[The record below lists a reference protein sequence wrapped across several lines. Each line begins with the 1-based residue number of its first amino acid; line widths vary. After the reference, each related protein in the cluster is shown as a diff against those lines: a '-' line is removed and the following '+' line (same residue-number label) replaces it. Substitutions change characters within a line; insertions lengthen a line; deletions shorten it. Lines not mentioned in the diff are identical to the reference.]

1 MALYRQKWF
10 CFATVLG
17 IVLFSGLLWF
27 RFYKPPLS
35 VHPGRDLPHET
46 VPDVVPRETWKAIFI
61 KDEKSGYAVSRVNPT
76 NTGYTVEDTAAV
88 RFNAMGM
95 IQNIDMATRSELNMD
110 FSLDAFDFS
119 IRSGLF
125 DFKASGAVD
134 GSVLRVSTTGAG
146 FDEHQYDIR
155 INTRPYTAAGILLD
169 LWANRPETGTRLS
182 YSLFDPAALQFVPAL
197 VHVRGLET
205 VQVFGVPVQ
214 ARAVDLSVNNL
225 TQTLWMNLE
234 GRVVLE
240 TGMLGMRLEAGTRE
254 QAMAGITRTP
264 RHDLTRLAAVI
275 PDKPIENQTA
285 LTELVIGL
293 SGIDLS
299 AHDFDTHRQTLDG
312 SRLTITK
319 ESLSPDTVPQS
330 PQSPQAQARQVRQ
343 ARPDPAR
350 FLSPGPFIQSDH
362 PRIIELARSIVQD
375 ASDDLQKVGNLVTW
389 VFEQIDKQPTP
400 SIPDALST
408 LAVRRGDC
416 NEHAVLL
423 AALGRAAGIPTRIE
437 TGLTYLDGRFMYHAW
452 NAFFIGHWVTG
463 DAVFNQVPADVTHVG
478 ILTSE
483 NGTGA
488 ALAGMIGNLQ
498 ITIVEAIRP

>member
-17 IVLFSGLLWF
+17 IVVFFGLLWF
-27 RFYKPPLS
+27 RFYSQS
-35 VHPGRDLPHET
+35 VHPGRGLSNGR
-46 VPDVVPRETWKAIFI
+46 VPDVMPGETWKAIFI
-61 KDEKSGYAVSRVNPT
+61 KDEKAGYAVSRVNRT
-76 NTGYTVEDTAAV
+76 GTGYTVEDTAAL

-95 IQNIDMATRSELNMD
+95 IQTVDMATRSELNFD

-125 DFKASGAVD
+125 DFKASGVVK
-134 GSVLRVSTTGAG
+134 GSVLRVFTVGTG
-146 FDEHQYDIR
+146 FDEHPYDIR
-155 INTRPYTAAGILLD
+155 IKTRPYTAAGILLD
-169 LWANRPETGTRLS
+169 LWATPPETGTRLS
-182 YSLFDPAALQFVPAL
+182 YSLFDPAALQFVPAF

-205 VQVFGVPVQ
+205 VQVLGAPVQ
-214 ARAVDLSVNNL
+214 ARAVDLSVGNL
-225 TQTLWMNLE
+225 TQTVWMNPE

-254 QAMAGITRTP
+254 QAMAGITQSP

-275 PDKPIENQTA
+275 PDKPIENQAA
-285 LTELVIGL
+285 LTGLVIGL

-299 AHDFDTHRQTLDG
+299 AYDFETHRQTLDG
-312 SRLTITK
+312 SRLTITQ
-319 ESLSPDTVPQS
+319 EPLARDFASPVLQD
-330 PQSPQAQARQVRQ
+330 PQASQT
-343 ARPDPAR
+343 RPDPAR
-350 FLSPGPFIQSDH
+350 FLSSGPFIQSDH
-362 PRIIELARSIVQD
+362 PKIIHLARSIVQD
-375 ASDDLQKVGNLVTW
+375 TSDDLKKVRKLVTW
-389 VFEQIDKQPTP
+389 VFEQIDKQPAP

-408 LAVRRGDC
+408 LAVKKGDC

-478 ILTSE
+478 VMTSE

-488 ALAGMIGNLQ
+488 ALAGMIGNIQ
-498 ITIVEAIRP
+498 ITILETRQP

>member
-17 IVLFSGLLWF
+17 IILFSGLFLF
-27 RFYKPPLS
+27 RFYSHPPSL
-35 VHPGRDLPHET
+35 HPGRDLPGDTGPE
-46 VPDVVPRETWKAIFI
+46 VVPHEAWKAIFI
-61 KDEKSGYAVSRVNPT
+61 KDEKAGYAVSRVNRT

-95 IQNIDMATRSELNMD
+95 IQRIDMTTRSHLNPD
-110 FSLDAFDFS
+110 FSLDSFDFS

-134 GSVLRVSTTGAG
+134 GSVLRVSTTGIG
-146 FDEHQYDIR
+146 FDEHRHDIR

-169 LWANRPETGTRLS
+169 LRANRPKTGTRLS
-182 YSLFDPAALQFVPAL
+182 YSLFDPVSLQFVPAL
-197 VHVRGLET
+197 VHVRDLET
-205 VQVFGVPVQ
+205 VHVSGAPVQ
-214 ARAVDLSVNNL
+214 ARAVDLSVSNM
-225 TQTLWMNLE
+225 TQTVWLDKD

-240 TGMLGMRLEAGTRE
+240 TGMLGMRLEAATRE
-254 QAMAGITRTP
+254 QAMAGITRAP
-264 RHDLTRLAAVI
+264 RHDLARLAAVI
-275 PDKPIENQTA
+275 PDKPIENHTA
-285 LTELVIGL
+285 LIELVIDL

-299 AHDFDTHRQTLDG
+299 AYDFDTHRQTLEG
-312 SRLTITK
+312 RRLTITK
-319 ESLSPDTVPQS
+319 EPLVPVTA
-330 PQSPQAQARQVRQ
+330 PQARQVRQ
-343 ARPDPAR
+343 VRPDPAR

-362 PRIIELARSIVQD
+362 PRIIALARSIVRD
-375 ASDDLQKVGNLVTW
+375 ASDDLQKVRELVAW

-408 LAVRRGDC
+408 LAVRKGDC

-478 ILTSE
+478 IVTSE

-498 ITIVEAIRP
+498 ITIVEAIHP

>member
-10 CFATVLG
+10 WFATVLG

-27 RFYKPPLS
+27 RFYTPPLS

-46 VPDVVPRETWKAIFI
+46 VPAVVPGETWKAIFI
-61 KDEKSGYAVSRVNPT
+61 KDEKSGYAVSRVNRT
-76 NTGYTVEDTAAV
+76 GTGYTVEDTAAV

-95 IQNIDMATRSELNMD
+95 IQNIDMATRSELNID

-125 DFKASGAVD
+125 DFKASGVVD
-134 GSVLRVSTTGAG
+134 GSVLTVSTTGAG
-146 FDEHQYDIR
+146 FGEHRYDIR
-155 INTRPYTAAGILLD
+155 SKTRPYTAAGILLD
-169 LWANRPETGTRLS
+169 LWTNRPATGTRRS
-182 YSLFDPAALQFVPAL
+182 YSLFDPVALQFVSAT
-197 VHVRGLET
+197 VHVRGFET

-225 TQTLWMNLE
+225 TQTVWINPE

-254 QAMAGITRTP
+254 QAMAGITQSP

-275 PDKPIENQTA
+275 PDKSIENQTA
-285 LTELVIGL
+285 LTGLVIGL

-299 AHDFDTHRQTLDG
+299 AYDFETHRQTLDG
-312 SRLTITK
+312 SRLTITQ
-319 ESLSPDTVPQS
+319 EPLAPNFASPALPDPKAPQT
-330 PQSPQAQARQVRQ
+330 
-343 ARPDPAR
+343 RPDPAR

-362 PRIIELARSIVQD
+362 PEIIQLARSIVRET
-375 ASDDLQKVGNLVTW
+375 SDDLKKIRNLVTW
-389 VFEQIDKQPTP
+389 VFEQIDKQPAP

-408 LAVRRGDC
+408 LAVKKGDC

-437 TGLTYLDGRFMYHAW
+437 TGLIYLDGRFMYHAW

-478 ILTSE
+478 VMTSE

-498 ITIVEAIRP
+498 ITILEAR

>member
-17 IVLFSGLLWF
+17 IILFSGLLWF
-27 RFYKPPLS
+27 RFYRHPLS
-35 VHPGRDLPHET
+35 VHPGWGLPHDT
-46 VPDVVPRETWKAIFI
+46 VLEALPHETWKAIFI
-61 KDEKSGYAVSRVNPT
+61 KDEKSGYAVSRVNRT
-76 NTGYTVEDTAAV
+76 GSGYTVEDTAAV

-95 IQNIDMATRSELNMD
+95 IQSINMVTRSELNMD

-125 DFKASGAVD
+125 DFKASGVVD
-134 GSVLRVSTTGAG
+134 GSVLTVSTTGTG
-146 FDEHQYDIR
+146 FSNHPYDIR
-155 INTRPYTAAGILLD
+155 IKTRPYTGAGIVLD

-182 YSLFDPAALQFVPAL
+182 YSLFDPVALQFVSAT
-197 VHVRGLET
+197 VHIRGLET
-205 VQVFGVPVQ
+205 VQVFGAPVQ

-225 TQTLWMNLE
+225 TQTFWMTPE

-254 QAMAGITRTP
+254 QAMVGITRTP
-264 RHDLTRLAAVI
+264 HHDLTRLAAVI

-285 LTELVIGL
+285 LTGLVIGL

-299 AHDFDTHRQTLDG
+299 AYDFETHRQTLDG
-312 SRLTITK
+312 SQLTITK
-319 ESLSPDTVPQS
+319 ESLSPDTAPK
-330 PQSPQAQARQVRQ
+330 ARL
-343 ARPDPAR
+343 DPAR

-362 PRIIELARSIVQD
+362 PKIIHLARSIVQN
-375 ASDDLQKVGNLVTW
+375 APDDFQKVKNLVTW
-389 VFEQIDKQPTP
+389 VFEQIDKQPSP

-408 LAVRRGDC
+408 LAVKKGDC

-423 AALGRAAGIPTRIE
+423 AALGRAVSIPTRIE

-452 NAFFIGHWVTG
+452 NAFFIGHWVTA
-463 DAVFNQVPADVTHVG
+463 DAVFNQVPADVTHMG
-478 ILTSE
+478 IAGPE
-483 NGTGA
+483 NGTGT
-488 ALAGMIGNLQ
+488 ALAGMIGNIK
-498 ITIVEAIRP
+498 ITIVEARYP